1 MPDSRLTGLEFYWF
15 GKGQLL
21 ATRYQYGESMNLD
34 ALTAAL
40 AASVSEDAKESFAG
54 AESLRRVAARFVRDA
69 DGVGTLAHEPAPLPF
84 DRVHA
89 DRRTRA
95 LRGLLQAS
103 RARQPRWQLG
113 SGEGGRGRVRA
124 PRRTILSSD
133 RRGPSREHGR
143 KSLRAAALTAA
154 DPLLPHTGTGGASPR
169 GAVERCRNR
178 SSSLDLSRCSNGYQ
192 IATKLQPLLAG
203 LRCTPA
209 LSAADNL
216 GEGSYANAGQCGE
229 DSIPQVYLRY

>member
-95 LRGLLQAS
+95 LRGLAAS
-103 RARQPRWQLG
+103 FESAAAEVAAWKWRRRARPC
-113 SGEGGRGRVRA
+113 
-124 PRRTILSSD
+124 P
-133 RRGPSREHGR
+133 
-143 KSLRAAALTAA
+143 
-154 DPLLPHTGTGGASPR
+154 GA
-169 GAVERCRNR
+169 
-178 SSSLDLSRCSNGYQ
+178 
-192 IATKLQPLLAG
+192 
-203 LRCTPA
+203 
-209 LSAADNL
+209 
-216 GEGSYANAGQCGE
+216 
-229 DSIPQVYLRY
+229 